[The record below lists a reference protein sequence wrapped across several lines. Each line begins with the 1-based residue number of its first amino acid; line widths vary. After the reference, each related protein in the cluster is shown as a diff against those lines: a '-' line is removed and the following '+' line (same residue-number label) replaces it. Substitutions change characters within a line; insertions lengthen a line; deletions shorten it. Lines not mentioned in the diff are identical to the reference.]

1 MVMSLSDSSIAYS
14 FWNVVRGF
22 QNFSLDRILSHDDTA
37 GGIDFGIAG
46 MDQDAEEMRHIMQIW
61 HFLLVPG
68 TVLKSDFISPGRNGS
83 LGIDLFLAG
92 TGTAARSIRTGCRK
106 FPHGIFDG
114 ITEKFAVDGQVTYGI
129 GLTFEFAVECQL
141 HTSILFV
148 SKE

>member
-1 MVMSLSDSSIAYS
+1 MECST
-14 FWNVVRGF
+14 GF

-92 TGTAARSIRTGCRK
+92 TGTAARVS
-106 FPHGIFDG
+106 
-114 ITEKFAVDGQVTYGI
+114 GQVAGSS
-129 GLTFEFAVECQL
+129 LTASSMVLQKNL
-141 HTSILFV
+141 PSMDRSPMV
-148 SKE
+148 

>member
-1 MVMSLSDSSIAYS
+1 MECST
-14 FWNVVRGF
+14 GF

-83 LGIDLFLAG
+83 LGIDLFPCRYRNGREEYPDRLPEVPSRHLRWYYRKICRRW
-92 TGTAARSIRTGCRK
+92 TGHLWYRS
-106 FPHGIFDG
+106 D
-114 ITEKFAVDGQVTYGI
+114 
-129 GLTFEFAVECQL
+129 L
-141 HTSILFV
+141 
-148 SKE
+148 